1 MNEVN
6 NENNQPES
14 QQEVTNVQP
23 QPEPVQSEQT
33 VQPIQQESVQPE
45 QTVQPIQQES
55 QQSPEPNKKSN
66 VLIVLIICIT
76 VVLIAAIVGVVVY
89 LLNSNPKTNK
99 PNDNKSKQTEK
110 DTKKEPDK
118 KVEPKEELKDYKDHN
133 GKTVGIFADEED
145 SYVIY
150 DYDVDTSNKDYK
162 DYKKIGSVTCIGSK
176 CKPVT
181 YGLNY
186 VLVDE
191 YDETISLY
199 DYNKNILVYNSKKN
213 STGNEE
219 DDTCIGYNL
228 LSDKKE
234 NIYGYTVGYLKNSK
248 CYTDMY
254 NINSKQ
260 YYTELEGLAG
270 DVMMGQS
277 FYVLNKQYVPLLLN
291 FESEN
296 YEKYK
301 TAIIDLTTG
310 KKVST
315 LNGTINDVIEF
326 SNKSYIVLSKTDD
339 TDIVDINGNTIFK
352 SAYNIYS
359 ESNKLVFKKNK
370 KFYVYDSNLK
380 LVKESKTYTDIL
392 KIGKDYVL
400 VVDGTKLQLVDHND
414 KILTTFLTDYDDKKY
429 DIHTMLSGWYTDQ
442 GKNGIYIV
450 IGVDDKYIT
459 YDDIKDDNPD
469 ITKEDFETMD
479 KGYEYYYI
487 PNTKETGK
495 IPTVIGGYAKPVLYL
510 YPTKKT
516 KVTVNFEHEDM
527 LTTTYPKFNK
537 EWVVTANTNG
547 DLYDKDG
554 NYYYAL
560 YWEENGN
567 HRVDFSE
574 GFYVEKEN
582 AIKFLEEKLNYIGL
596 NKRERN
602 EFIMYWLP
610 VLEKN
615 KKNLV
620 YFELTK
626 ERDSYNK
633 IKINPQPDSLLRI
646 AIHIKKVNK
655 KTNIKEQKLTK
666 FNRTGFSAIEWG
678 GVNY

>member
-6 NENNQPES
+6 NENNQTES

-23 QPEPVQSEQT
+23 
-33 VQPIQQESVQPE
+33 IQQEP
-45 QTVQPIQQES
+45 

-76 VVLIAAIVGVVVY
+76 VVLIAAIVGVVIY

-99 PNDNKSKQTEK
+99 LNDNKSKQTEK

-118 KVEPKEELKDYKDHN
+118 KVEPKEELKDYKSHN
-133 GKTVGIFADEED
+133 GKSIDIFAYSED
-145 SYVIY
+145 DIVIY
-150 DYDVDTSNKDYK
+150 DFDVDTSNKENAN
-162 DYKKIGSVTCIGSK
+162 YKKIGSVTCIGDK
-176 CKPVT
+176 CKPT
-181 YGLNY
+181 SYSSDY
-186 VLVDE
+186 VLIDE
-191 YDETISLY
+191 YDGTISLY
-199 DYNKNILVYNSKKN
+199 NYKKNILVYNSKKN

-219 DDTCIGYNL
+219 DDTCLNYNIL
-228 LSDKKE
+228 FDKKDTV
-234 NIYGYTVGYLKNSK
+234 YGYTVGYQKGNK
-248 CYTDMY
+248 CYTDIY
-254 NINSKQ
+254 NMNNKQ

-270 DVMMGQS
+270 ESMRGQVA
-277 FYVLNKQYVPLLLN
+277 YVLDKQYVPLLLN
-291 FESEN
+291 
-296 YEKYK
+296 YEEADYTKYK
-301 TAIIDLTTG
+301 TAIIDLKDG
-310 KKVST
+310 KKINT
-315 LNGTINDVIEF
+315 LDGTISDVIEF

-339 TDIVDINGNTIFK
+339 TDIVDINVNTIFK

-359 ESNKLVFKKNK
+359 ESNKLVFNKNK

-400 VVDGTKLQLVDHND
+400 VVDGTKLQLVDRND
-414 KILTTFLTDYDDKKY
+414 KLLATFLTDYDDKKY

-495 IPTVIGGYAKPVLYL
+495 IPTVIGEYAKPVLYL

-516 KVTVNFEHEDM
+516 KVTINFEHEDM

-537 EWVVTANTNG
+537 EWVVTANPNG
-547 DLYDKDG
+547 DLYDKNG

-646 AIHIKKVNK
+646 AIHIKKVDK
-655 KTNIKEQKLTK
+655 KINIKEQKLTK